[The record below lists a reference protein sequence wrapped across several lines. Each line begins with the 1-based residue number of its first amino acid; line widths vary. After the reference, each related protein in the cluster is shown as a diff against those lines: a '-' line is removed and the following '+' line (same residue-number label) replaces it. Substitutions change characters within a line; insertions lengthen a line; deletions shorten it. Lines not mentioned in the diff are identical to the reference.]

1 MEESLVR
8 APRVETEA
16 EIVQSSGVK
25 EEVGQVTETTGD
37 SSGPPPSL
45 LVEAKQP
52 PEICNL
58 LEMGEAFN
66 HFHMHEYTVE
76 IDSFINERVKSAGLP
91 DDKSSYKKVFEEILT
106 KSNAPRDDLYSM
118 VERIKEYVSLQ
129 TRLIQIAKDKEEFDK
144 KPIEEMTSKELKK
157 VLYDAS
163 NKR

>member
-1 MEESLVR
+1 MEESLTR
-8 APRVETEA
+8 SPREVSKE

-58 LEMGEAFN
+58 LEMGEAYN
-66 HFHMHEYTVE
+66 HFNMQSETNE
-76 IDSFINERVKSAGLP
+76 IDAFINERIKSNGLK

-106 KSNAPRDDLYSM
+106 KSNAPRDDIYSM
-118 VERIKEYVSLQ
+118 IGRMKEYVALQ
-129 TRLIQIAKDKEEFDK
+129 ARLIQLQKDKEEFDK
-144 KPIEEMTSKELKK
+144 KPIEEMTSKQLKD
-157 VLYDAS
+157 LIYAS